1 MGPRA
6 RPGVDEE
13 ALTHPGWEACSPR
26 PPAHQHLTPCPCLL
40 SAPGLSSCPWLPPL
54 PVVLYLACSVVS
66 PMGSVSVSPP
76 FFLHTLPSSRAA
88 ALPYYCL
95 MFSADSSSPGGR
107 TVGLSHPWLLAPA
120 QLARGGAS
128 SLGWCSALTPA
139 FSPTG
144 HPAVLRGEAA
154 HGCQHRGPPG
164 LWQVPGW

>member
-13 ALTHPGWEACSPR
+13 ALTHPGWEACSPQ
-26 PPAHQHLTPCPCLL
+26 PPAHQHLTPRPCLL

-54 PVVLYLACSVVS
+54 PVVPYLACSVVS
-66 PMGSVSVSPP
+66 PMESVSLSPP
-76 FFLHTLPSSRAA
+76 FFLHTLPSSRAV

-120 QLARGGAS
+120 QKEVLLPWAA
-128 SLGWCSALTPA
+128 CSALTLA

-154 HGCQHRGPPG
+154 HGRQHRGPPG
-164 LWQVPGW
+164 LRQVPGW